1 MIKPVHV
8 YTATCHKPDG
18 TSTYAA
24 IALRD
29 RRHITITGQV
39 QEPMTTAAIALRAAV
54 EGVKAA
60 RAMIGN
66 PISKRFT
73 PITVCLPS
81 ANLAQAAATGK
92 TNIQDPKAQRLL
104 KILAKAQ
111 VITNLKFT
119 AKPMEQNSAVDMIC
133 QYIAKERA
141 TGRTTQSGRRKTA

>member
-18 TSTYAA
+18 TATYAA

-29 RRHITITGQV
+29 KGHITITGQV
-39 QEPMTTAAIALRAAV
+39 QEPTTTAAIALRAAV

-60 RAMIGN
+60 RGMIGN

-81 ANLAQAAATGK
+81 ADLAHAAATGK
-92 TNIQDPKAQRLL
+92 ADIQDPRAQRLL

-111 VITNLKFT
+111 VITNLRFT
-119 AKPMEQNSAVDMIC
+119 TKPMEQNSAVDMIC
-133 QYIAKERA
+133 RHIAKEWA
-141 TGRTTQSGRRKTA
+141 TG